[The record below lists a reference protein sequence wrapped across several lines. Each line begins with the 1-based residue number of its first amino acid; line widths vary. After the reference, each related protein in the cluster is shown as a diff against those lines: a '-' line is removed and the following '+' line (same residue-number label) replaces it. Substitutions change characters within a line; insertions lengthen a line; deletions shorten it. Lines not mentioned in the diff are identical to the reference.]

1 MRWQIANYQF
11 CEQQQTLS
19 SSSDV
24 LQLEP
29 LMVELLAY
37 FCRHPNEIISV
48 DQLIDQVWQGRV
60 VTDNAVSRLIT
71 KLRRA
76 FADDARQPKF
86 IATFP
91 KKGYKFVAPVAKI
104 DEYDA
109 QSLMSGGTQVTR
121 PDTEEKPAESGWSFL
136 KFPFIAVL
144 LVVMVVLVFWQV
156 WQAPQPSARFAR
168 ALTSM
173 DGNEVFPS
181 FSADGRRMAFMSVKA
196 QRLRLMVKDL
206 HNGNSAEINH
216 PDGLNTGPGD
226 WSKQGDKLVY
236 LAASA
241 QRCEYYTVEIKGL
254 TIGEPRLIHR
264 CPAGSYGKVLFT
276 HNDQRVVFSENA
288 GPGTPYSIYEL
299 DLTTQSKRRLNQ
311 PDLYLSGNS
320 QFDLHPHKDKLL
332 ISSPDK
338 QQWEGFYTLDLT
350 TNKLDL
356 LFKQDAYIC
365 CGIWDHAGENVI
377 LMGEH
382 PAYQLLS
389 YDLAGKN
396 KQVIFSGS
404 RRISLPRRF
413 NNGADYVFL
422 SGDKHTDIQILDLES
437 GEVGNIANDTVD
449 ELLATF
455 STNHQVIG
463 YISMASGKE
472 QVWKYDLASGERR
485 KITAFTDSRHYLD
498 LHWSPDDRYIAG
510 LTFNELHLIDS
521 TTGEVTVV
529 DFPQTEIRGVSFK
542 SASELSFSAKEGER
556 WRVYTYHTDTQS
568 VTAESPEW
576 AFIQFTPDRDNTLWL
591 SADHTLYY
599 SAQQIKADIPGTPSA
614 ILLNGRQWNLRK
626 QDSLWYWYD
635 REGPG
640 QIKRFHAQNGSIES
654 LAESGVG
661 QFDVQGRSLLFIN
674 SSESQSNLFR
684 TISQN

>member
-1 MRWQIANYQF
+1 
-11 CEQQQTLS
+11 
-19 SSSDV
+19 
-24 LQLEP
+24 
-29 LMVELLAY
+29 MVELLAY

-91 KKGYKFVAPVAKI
+91 KKGYKFVARVTTVNEHDKQALVP
-104 DEYDA
+104 DGEQA
-109 QSLMSGGTQVTR
+109 QRAET
-121 PDTEEKPAESGWSFL
+121 DEKPAETGWSVL
-136 KFPFIAVL
+136 KLPIVAVIFA
-144 LVVMVVLVFWQV
+144 LVVVLVFWQA
-156 WQAPQPSARFAR
+156 WQTPRPSATFAR

-196 QRLRLMVKDL
+196 QRLRLVIKDL
-206 HNGNSAEINH
+206 YNGKTVEINH

-226 WSKQGDKLVY
+226 WSKQGDELVY

-241 QRCEYYTVEIKGL
+241 QRCEYYIVEIKDL
-254 TIGEPRLIHR
+254 TPGEPRLIHR
-264 CPAGSYGKVLFT
+264 CPAGSYGKILFT

-288 GPGTPYSIYEL
+288 GAGTPYSIYEL
-299 DLTTQSKRRLNQ
+299 DLTTQTKRRLNQ

-320 QFDLHPHKDKLL
+320 QFDLHPHENKLL

-338 QQWEGFYTLDLT
+338 QQWEGFYALELT
-350 TNKLDL
+350 TNKLEL

-389 YDLAGKN
+389 YDLSGKN

-413 NNGADYVFL
+413 NNQTDYVFL
-422 SGDKHTDIQILDLES
+422 SGDKHTDIHILDLDS
-437 GEVGNIANDTVD
+437 GETGSIANDTVD

-455 STNHQVIG
+455 STNHQSIG

-472 QVWKYDLASGERR
+472 QVWEYDRLSGERR
-485 KITAFTDSRHYLD
+485 KITSFTDNRHYLD

-510 LTFNELHLIDS
+510 LTFNELHLINA

-556 WRVYTYHTDTQS
+556 WRVYTYHLITQS

-576 AFIQFTPDRDNTLWL
+576 TFIQFTPDRNNTLWL

-599 SAQQIKADIPGTPSA
+599 SAQQVKADIPGSPATM
-614 ILLNGRQWNLRK
+614 LLNGRQWNLRK
-626 QDSLWYWYD
+626 RESLWYWYD
-635 REGPG
+635 REGG
-640 QIKRFHAQNGSIES
+640 GHIKRFHPQNGKIES

-661 QFDVQGRSLLFIN
+661 HFDIQGRSLLFIY

-684 TISQN
+684 TISQ

>member
-19 SSSDV
+19 SSSET

-29 LMVELLAY
+29 MMVELLAY

-91 KKGYKFVAPVAKI
+91 KKGYKFVARVTTVNEHDKQALVP
-104 DEYDA
+104 DGEQA
-109 QSLMSGGTQVTR
+109 QRAET
-121 PDTEEKPAESGWSFL
+121 DEKPAETGWSVL
-136 KFPFIAVL
+136 KLPIVAVIFA
-144 LVVMVVLVFWQV
+144 LVVVLVFWQA
-156 WQAPQPSARFAR
+156 WQTPRPSATFAR

-196 QRLRLMVKDL
+196 QRLRLVIKDL
-206 HNGNSAEINH
+206 YNGKTVEINH

-226 WSKQGDKLVY
+226 WSKQGDELVY

-241 QRCEYYTVEIKGL
+241 QRCEYYIVEIKDL
-254 TIGEPRLIHR
+254 TPGEPRLIHR
-264 CPAGSYGKVLFT
+264 CPAGSYGKILFT

-288 GPGTPYSIYEL
+288 GAGTPYSIYEL
-299 DLTTQSKRRLNQ
+299 DLTTQTKRRLNQ

-320 QFDLHPHKDKLL
+320 QFDLHPHENKLL

-338 QQWEGFYTLDLT
+338 QQWEGFYALELT
-350 TNKLDL
+350 TNKLEL

-389 YDLAGKN
+389 YDLSGKN

-404 RRISLPRRF
+404 RRISFPRRF
-413 NNGADYVFL
+413 NNQTDYVFL
-422 SGDKHTDIQILDLES
+422 SGDKHTDIHILDLDS
-437 GEVGNIANDTVD
+437 GETGSIANDTVD

-455 STNHQVIG
+455 STNHQSIG

-472 QVWKYDLASGERR
+472 QVWEYDRLSGERR
-485 KITAFTDSRHYLD
+485 KITSFTDNRHYLD

-510 LTFNELHLIDS
+510 LTFNELHLINA

-556 WRVYTYHTDTQS
+556 WRVYTYHLITQS

-576 AFIQFTPDRDNTLWL
+576 TFIQFTPDRNNTLWL

-599 SAQQIKADIPGTPSA
+599 SAQQVKADIPGSPATM
-614 ILLNGRQWNLRK
+614 LLNGRQWNLRK
-626 QDSLWYWYD
+626 RESLWYWYD
-635 REGPG
+635 REGG
-640 QIKRFHAQNGSIES
+640 GHIKRFHPQNGKIES

-661 QFDVQGRSLLFIN
+661 HFDIQGRSLLFIY

-684 TISQN
+684 TISQ

>member
-19 SSSDV
+19 SPSET

-29 LMVELLAY
+29 MMVELLAY
-37 FCRHPNEIISV
+37 FCRHPNDIISV

-76 FADDARQPKF
+76 FADDARQPRF

-91 KKGYKFVAPVAKI
+91 KKGYKFVARVTTINDHDDLHLMPAGTPEVQPKANSVA
-104 DEYDA
+104 
-109 QSLMSGGTQVTR
+109 TV
-121 PDTEEKPAESGWSFL
+121 PAWSVL
-136 KFPFIAVL
+136 KFPVVALILA
-144 LVVMVVLVFWQV
+144 LVVAWVFWQV
-156 WQAPQPSARFAR
+156 WQMPQPSASFAR

-196 QRLRLMVKDL
+196 QRLRLVVKDL
-206 HNGNSAEINH
+206 LNGYSVEISH

-226 WSKQGDKLVY
+226 WSKQGDELVY

-241 QRCEYYTVEIKGL
+241 QRCEYYIVEMKGL

-264 CPAGSYGKVLFT
+264 CPAGSYGKILFT

-288 GPGTPYSIYEL
+288 GAGTPYSIYEL
-299 DLTTQSKRRLNQ
+299 DLTTQSKRRVNQ

-320 QFDLHPHKDKLL
+320 QFDLHPYENKLL

-338 QQWEGFYTLDLT
+338 QQWEGFYSLDLT

-365 CGIWDHAGENVI
+365 CGIWDHAGENLI

-382 PAYQLLS
+382 PAYQLLR
-389 YDLAGKN
+389 YDLSGKN

-413 NNGADYVFL
+413 NNETDYVFL
-422 SGDKHTDIQILDLES
+422 SGDKHTDIQTFDLES
-437 GEVGNIANDTVD
+437 GEVSNIANDTVD

-455 STNHQVIG
+455 STNHRVIG

-472 QVWKYDLASGERR
+472 QVWAYDRLSGERR
-485 KITAFTDSRHYLD
+485 KITSFTDSRHYLD
-498 LHWSPDDRYIAG
+498 LHWSPDDRFIAG

-521 TTGEVTVV
+521 VTGEVSVV

-556 WRVYTYHTDTQS
+556 WRVYTYHLITQN
-568 VTAESPEW
+568 VTAESREW
-576 AFIQFTPDRDNTLWL
+576 TFIQFTPDRNNTLWL

-599 SAQQIKADIPGTPSA
+599 SAQLIKVDIPGTSSTM
-614 ILLNGRQWNLRK
+614 LLNGRQWNLRK
-626 QDSLWYWYD
+626 RESSWYWYD
-635 REGPG
+635 REGG
-640 QIKRFHAQNGSIES
+640 GHIKRFYPQNGSIES

-661 QFDVQGRSLLFIN
+661 HFDVQGRLLLFIN

-684 TISQN
+684 TVSQ

>member
-19 SSSDV
+19 SSSEV

-91 KKGYKFVAPVAKI
+91 KKGYKFVARVTTVNEHDKQALVP
-104 DEYDA
+104 DGEQA
-109 QSLMSGGTQVTR
+109 QRAET
-121 PDTEEKPAESGWSFL
+121 DEKPAETGWSVL
-136 KFPFIAVL
+136 KLPIVAVIFA
-144 LVVMVVLVFWQV
+144 LVVVLVFWQA
-156 WQAPQPSARFAR
+156 WQTPRPSATFAR

-196 QRLRLMVKDL
+196 QRLRLVIKDL
-206 HNGNSAEINH
+206 YNGKTVEINH

-226 WSKQGDKLVY
+226 WSKQGDELVY

-241 QRCEYYTVEIKGL
+241 QRCEYYIVEIKDL
-254 TIGEPRLIHR
+254 TPGEPRLIHR
-264 CPAGSYGKVLFT
+264 CPAGSYGKILFT

-288 GPGTPYSIYEL
+288 GAGTPYSIYEL
-299 DLTTQSKRRLNQ
+299 DLTTQTKRRLNQ

-320 QFDLHPHKDKLL
+320 QFDLHPHENKLL

-338 QQWEGFYTLDLT
+338 QQWEGFYALELT
-350 TNKLDL
+350 TNKLEL

-389 YDLAGKN
+389 YDLSGKN

-413 NNGADYVFL
+413 NNQTDYVFL
-422 SGDKHTDIQILDLES
+422 SGDKHTDIHILDLDS
-437 GEVGNIANDTVD
+437 GETGSIANDTVD

-455 STNHQVIG
+455 STNHQSIG

-472 QVWKYDLASGERR
+472 QVWEYDRLSGERR
-485 KITAFTDSRHYLD
+485 KITSFTDNRHYLD

-510 LTFNELHLIDS
+510 LTFNELHLINA

-556 WRVYTYHTDTQS
+556 WRVYTYHLITQS

-576 AFIQFTPDRDNTLWL
+576 TFIQFTPDRNNTLWL

-599 SAQQIKADIPGTPSA
+599 SAQQVKADIPGSPATM
-614 ILLNGRQWNLRK
+614 LLNGRQWNLRK
-626 QDSLWYWYD
+626 RESLWYWYD
-635 REGPG
+635 REGG
-640 QIKRFHAQNGSIES
+640 GHIKRFHPQNGKIES

-661 QFDVQGRSLLFIN
+661 HFDIQGRSLLFIY

-684 TISQN
+684 TISQ

>member
-19 SSSDV
+19 SSSET

-29 LMVELLAY
+29 MMVELLAY

-91 KKGYKFVAPVAKI
+91 KKGYKFVARVTTVNEHDKQALVP
-104 DEYDA
+104 DGEQA
-109 QSLMSGGTQVTR
+109 QRAET
-121 PDTEEKPAESGWSFL
+121 DEKPAETGWSVL
-136 KFPFIAVL
+136 KLPIVAVIFA
-144 LVVMVVLVFWQV
+144 LVVVLVFWQA
-156 WQAPQPSARFAR
+156 WETPRPSATFAR

-196 QRLRLMVKDL
+196 QRLRLVIKDL
-206 HNGNSAEINH
+206 YNGKTVEINH

-226 WSKQGDKLVY
+226 CSKQGDELVY

-241 QRCEYYTVEIKGL
+241 QRCEYYIVEIKDL
-254 TIGEPRLIHR
+254 TPGEPRLIHR
-264 CPAGSYGKVLFT
+264 CPAGSYGKILFT

-288 GPGTPYSIYEL
+288 GAGTPYSIYEL
-299 DLTTQSKRRLNQ
+299 DLTTQTKRRLNQ

-320 QFDLHPHKDKLL
+320 QFDLHPHENKLL

-338 QQWEGFYTLDLT
+338 QQWEGFYALELT
-350 TNKLDL
+350 TNKLEL

-389 YDLAGKN
+389 YDLSGKN

-413 NNGADYVFL
+413 NNQTDYVFL
-422 SGDKHTDIQILDLES
+422 SGDKHTDIHILDLDS
-437 GEVGNIANDTVD
+437 GETGSIANDTVD

-455 STNHQVIG
+455 STNHQSIG

-472 QVWKYDLASGERR
+472 QVWEYDRLSGERR
-485 KITAFTDSRHYLD
+485 KITSFTDNRHYLD

-510 LTFNELHLIDS
+510 LTFNELHLINA

-556 WRVYTYHTDTQS
+556 WRVYTYHLITQS

-576 AFIQFTPDRDNTLWL
+576 TFIQFTPDRNNTLWL

-599 SAQQIKADIPGTPSA
+599 SAQQVKADIPGSPATM
-614 ILLNGRQWNLRK
+614 LLNGRQWNLRK
-626 QDSLWYWYD
+626 RESLWYWYD
-635 REGPG
+635 REGG
-640 QIKRFHAQNGSIES
+640 GHIKRFHPQNGKIES

-661 QFDVQGRSLLFIN
+661 HFDIQGRSLLFIY

-684 TISQN
+684 TISQ

>member
-19 SSSDV
+19 SSSEM

-29 LMVELLAY
+29 MMVELLAY

-91 KKGYKFVAPVAKI
+91 KKGYKFVARVTTVNEHDKQALVP
-104 DEYDA
+104 DGEQA
-109 QSLMSGGTQVTR
+109 QRAET
-121 PDTEEKPAESGWSFL
+121 DEKPAETGWSVL
-136 KFPFIAVL
+136 KLPIVAVIFA
-144 LVVMVVLVFWQV
+144 LVVVLVFWQA
-156 WQAPQPSARFAR
+156 WQTPRPSATFAR

-196 QRLRLMVKDL
+196 QRLRLVIKDL
-206 HNGNSAEINH
+206 YNGKTVEINH

-226 WSKQGDKLVY
+226 WSKQGDELVY

-241 QRCEYYTVEIKGL
+241 QRCEYYIVEIKDL
-254 TIGEPRLIHR
+254 TPGEPRLIHR
-264 CPAGSYGKVLFT
+264 CPAGSYGKILFT

-288 GPGTPYSIYEL
+288 GAGTPYSIYEL
-299 DLTTQSKRRLNQ
+299 DLSTQTKRRLNQ

-320 QFDLHPHKDKLL
+320 QFDLHPHENKLL

-338 QQWEGFYTLDLT
+338 QQWEGFYALELT
-350 TNKLDL
+350 TNKLEL

-389 YDLAGKN
+389 YDLSGKN

-404 RRISLPRRF
+404 RRISFPRRF
-413 NNGADYVFL
+413 NNQTDYVFL
-422 SGDKHTDIQILDLES
+422 SGDKHTDIHILDLDS
-437 GEVGNIANDTVD
+437 GETGSIANDTVD

-455 STNHQVIG
+455 STNHQSIG

-472 QVWKYDLASGERR
+472 QVWEYDRLSGERR
-485 KITAFTDSRHYLD
+485 KITSFTDNRHYLD

-510 LTFNELHLIDS
+510 LTFNELHLINA

-556 WRVYTYHTDTQS
+556 WRVYTYHLITQS

-576 AFIQFTPDRDNTLWL
+576 TFIQFTPDRNNTLWL

-599 SAQQIKADIPGTPSA
+599 SAQQVKADIPGSPATM
-614 ILLNGRQWNLRK
+614 LLNGRQWNLRK
-626 QDSLWYWYD
+626 RESLWYWYD
-635 REGPG
+635 REGG
-640 QIKRFHAQNGSIES
+640 GHIKRFHPQNGKIES

-661 QFDVQGRSLLFIN
+661 HFDIQGRSLLFIY

-684 TISQN
+684 TISQ

>member
-19 SSSDV
+19 SSSET

-29 LMVELLAY
+29 MMVELLAY

-71 KLRRA
+71 QLRRA

-91 KKGYKFVAPVAKI
+91 KKGYKFVARVTTVNEHDKQALVP
-104 DEYDA
+104 DGEQA
-109 QSLMSGGTQVTR
+109 QRAET
-121 PDTEEKPAESGWSFL
+121 DEKPAETGWSVL
-136 KFPFIAVL
+136 KLPIVAVIFA
-144 LVVMVVLVFWQV
+144 LVVVLVFWQA
-156 WQAPQPSARFAR
+156 WQTPRPSATFAR

-196 QRLRLMVKDL
+196 QRLRLVIKDL
-206 HNGNSAEINH
+206 YNGKTVEINH

-226 WSKQGDKLVY
+226 WSKQGDELVY

-241 QRCEYYTVEIKGL
+241 QRCEYYIVEIKDL
-254 TIGEPRLIHR
+254 TPGEPRLIHR
-264 CPAGSYGKVLFT
+264 CPAGSYGKILFT

-288 GPGTPYSIYEL
+288 GAGTPYSIYEL
-299 DLTTQSKRRLNQ
+299 DLTTQTKRRLNQ

-320 QFDLHPHKDKLL
+320 QFDLHPHENKLL

-338 QQWEGFYTLDLT
+338 QQWEGFYALELT
-350 TNKLDL
+350 TNKLEL

-389 YDLAGKN
+389 YDLSGKN

-413 NNGADYVFL
+413 NNQTDYVFL
-422 SGDKHTDIQILDLES
+422 SGDKHTDIHILDLDS
-437 GEVGNIANDTVD
+437 GETGSIANDTVD

-455 STNHQVIG
+455 STNHQSIG

-472 QVWKYDLASGERR
+472 QVWEYDRLSGERR
-485 KITAFTDSRHYLD
+485 KITSFTDNRHYLD

-510 LTFNELHLIDS
+510 LTFNELHLINA

-556 WRVYTYHTDTQS
+556 WRVYTYHLITQS

-576 AFIQFTPDRDNTLWL
+576 TFIQFTPDRNNTLWL

-599 SAQQIKADIPGTPSA
+599 SAQQVKADIPGSPATM
-614 ILLNGRQWNLRK
+614 LLNGRQWNLRK
-626 QDSLWYWYD
+626 RESLWYWYD
-635 REGPG
+635 REGG
-640 QIKRFHAQNGSIES
+640 GHIKRFHPQNGKIES

-661 QFDVQGRSLLFIN
+661 HFDIQGRSLLFIY

-684 TISQN
+684 TISQ

>member
-19 SSSDV
+19 SSSET

-29 LMVELLAY
+29 MMVELLAY

-91 KKGYKFVAPVAKI
+91 KKGYKFVARVTTVNEHDKQALVP
-104 DEYDA
+104 DGEQA
-109 QSLMSGGTQVTR
+109 QRAET
-121 PDTEEKPAESGWSFL
+121 DEKPAETGWSVL
-136 KFPFIAVL
+136 KLPIVAVIFA
-144 LVVMVVLVFWQV
+144 LVVVLVFWQA
-156 WQAPQPSARFAR
+156 WQTPRPSATFAR

-196 QRLRLMVKDL
+196 QRLRLVIKDL
-206 HNGNSAEINH
+206 YNGKTVEINH

-226 WSKQGDKLVY
+226 WSKQGDELVY

-241 QRCEYYTVEIKGL
+241 QRCEYYIVEIKDL
-254 TIGEPRLIHR
+254 TPGEPRLIHR
-264 CPAGSYGKVLFT
+264 CPAGSYGKILFT
-276 HNDQRVVFSENA
+276 HNDQRVGFSENA
-288 GPGTPYSIYEL
+288 GAGTPYSIYEL
-299 DLTTQSKRRLNQ
+299 DLTTQTKRRLNQ

-320 QFDLHPHKDKLL
+320 QFDLHPHENKLL

-338 QQWEGFYTLDLT
+338 QQWEGFYALELT
-350 TNKLDL
+350 TNKLEL

-389 YDLAGKN
+389 YDLSGKN

-413 NNGADYVFL
+413 NNQTDYVFL
-422 SGDKHTDIQILDLES
+422 SGDKHTDIHILDLDS
-437 GEVGNIANDTVD
+437 GETGSIANDTVD

-455 STNHQVIG
+455 STNHQSIG

-472 QVWKYDLASGERR
+472 QVWEYDRLSGERR
-485 KITAFTDSRHYLD
+485 KITSFTDNRHYLD

-510 LTFNELHLIDS
+510 LTFNELHLINA

-556 WRVYTYHTDTQS
+556 WRVYTYHLITQS

-576 AFIQFTPDRDNTLWL
+576 TFIQFTPDRNNTLWL

-599 SAQQIKADIPGTPSA
+599 SAQQVKADIPGSPATM
-614 ILLNGRQWNLRK
+614 LLNGRQWNLRK
-626 QDSLWYWYD
+626 RESLWYWYD
-635 REGPG
+635 REGG
-640 QIKRFHAQNGSIES
+640 GHIKRFHPQNGKIES

-661 QFDVQGRSLLFIN
+661 HFDIQGRSLLFIY

-684 TISQN
+684 TISQ

>member
-19 SSSDV
+19 SSSET

-29 LMVELLAY
+29 MMVELLAY

-91 KKGYKFVAPVAKI
+91 KKGYKFVARVTTVNEHDKQALVP
-104 DEYDA
+104 DGEQA
-109 QSLMSGGTQVTR
+109 QRAET
-121 PDTEEKPAESGWSFL
+121 DEKPAETGWSVL
-136 KFPFIAVL
+136 KLPIVAVIFA
-144 LVVMVVLVFWQV
+144 LVVVLVFWQA
-156 WQAPQPSARFAR
+156 WQTPRPSATFAR

-196 QRLRLMVKDL
+196 QRLRLVIKDL
-206 HNGNSAEINH
+206 YNGKTVEINH

-226 WSKQGDKLVY
+226 WSKQGDELVY

-241 QRCEYYTVEIKGL
+241 QRCEYYIVEIKDL
-254 TIGEPRLIHR
+254 TPGEPRLIHR
-264 CPAGSYGKVLFT
+264 CPAGSYGKILFT

-288 GPGTPYSIYEL
+288 GAGTPYSIYEL
-299 DLTTQSKRRLNQ
+299 DLSTQTKRRLNQ

-320 QFDLHPHKDKLL
+320 QFDLHPHENKLL

-338 QQWEGFYTLDLT
+338 QQWEGFYALELT
-350 TNKLDL
+350 TNKLEL

-389 YDLAGKN
+389 YDLSGKN

-413 NNGADYVFL
+413 NNQTDYVFL
-422 SGDKHTDIQILDLES
+422 SGDKHTDIHILDLDS
-437 GEVGNIANDTVD
+437 GETGSIANDTVD

-455 STNHQVIG
+455 STNHQSIG

-472 QVWKYDLASGERR
+472 QVWEYDRLSGERR
-485 KITAFTDSRHYLD
+485 KITSFTDNRHYLD

-510 LTFNELHLIDS
+510 LTFNELHLINA

-556 WRVYTYHTDTQS
+556 WRVYTYHLITQS

-576 AFIQFTPDRDNTLWL
+576 TFIQFTPDRNNTLWL

-599 SAQQIKADIPGTPSA
+599 SAQQVKADIPGSPATM
-614 ILLNGRQWNLRK
+614 LLNGRQWNLRK
-626 QDSLWYWYD
+626 RESLWYWYD
-635 REGPG
+635 REGG
-640 QIKRFHAQNGSIES
+640 GHIKRFHPQNGKIES

-661 QFDVQGRSLLFIN
+661 HFDIQGRSLLFIY

-684 TISQN
+684 TISQ

>member
-19 SSSDV
+19 SSSEM

-91 KKGYKFVAPVAKI
+91 KKGYKFVARVTTVNEHDKQALVP
-104 DEYDA
+104 DGEQA
-109 QSLMSGGTQVTR
+109 QRAET
-121 PDTEEKPAESGWSFL
+121 DEKPAETGWSVL
-136 KFPFIAVL
+136 KLPIVAVIFA
-144 LVVMVVLVFWQV
+144 LVVVLVFWQA
-156 WQAPQPSARFAR
+156 WQTPRPSATFAR

-196 QRLRLMVKDL
+196 QRLRLVIKDL
-206 HNGNSAEINH
+206 YNGKTVEINH

-226 WSKQGDKLVY
+226 WSKQGDELVY

-241 QRCEYYTVEIKGL
+241 QRCEYYIVEIKDL
-254 TIGEPRLIHR
+254 TPGEPRLIHR
-264 CPAGSYGKVLFT
+264 CPAGSYGKILFT

-288 GPGTPYSIYEL
+288 GAGTPYSIYEL
-299 DLTTQSKRRLNQ
+299 DLTTQTKRRLNQ

-320 QFDLHPHKDKLL
+320 QFDLHPHENKLL

-338 QQWEGFYTLDLT
+338 QQWEGFYALELT
-350 TNKLDL
+350 TNKLEL

-389 YDLAGKN
+389 YDLSGKN

-413 NNGADYVFL
+413 NNQTDYVFL
-422 SGDKHTDIQILDLES
+422 SGDKHTDIHILDLDS
-437 GEVGNIANDTVD
+437 GETGSIANDTVD

-455 STNHQVIG
+455 STNHQSIG

-472 QVWKYDLASGERR
+472 QVWEYDRLSGERR
-485 KITAFTDSRHYLD
+485 KITSFTDNRHYLD

-510 LTFNELHLIDS
+510 LTFNELHLINA

-556 WRVYTYHTDTQS
+556 WRVYTYHLITQS

-576 AFIQFTPDRDNTLWL
+576 TFIQFTPDRNNTLWL

-599 SAQQIKADIPGTPSA
+599 SAQQVKADIPGSPATM
-614 ILLNGRQWNLRK
+614 LLNGRQWNLRK
-626 QDSLWYWYD
+626 RESLWYWYD
-635 REGPG
+635 REGG
-640 QIKRFHAQNGSIES
+640 GHIKRFHPQNGKIES

-661 QFDVQGRSLLFIN
+661 HFDIQGRSLLFIY

-684 TISQN
+684 TISQ

>member
-19 SSSDV
+19 SSSET

-29 LMVELLAY
+29 MMVELLAY

-91 KKGYKFVAPVAKI
+91 KKGYKFVARVTTVNEHDKQALVPDGEQVQRA
-104 DEYDA
+104 ETDA
-109 QSLMSGGTQVTR
+109 
-121 PDTEEKPAESGWSFL
+121 KPAETGWSVL
-136 KFPFIAVL
+136 KLPIVAVIFA
-144 LVVMVVLVFWQV
+144 LVVVLVFWQA
-156 WQAPQPSARFAR
+156 WQTPRPSATFAR

-196 QRLRLMVKDL
+196 QRLRLVIKDL
-206 HNGNSAEINH
+206 YNGKTSEINH

-226 WSKQGDKLVY
+226 WSKQGDELVY

-241 QRCEYYTVEIKGL
+241 QRCEYYIVEIKDL
-254 TIGEPRLIHR
+254 TPGEPRLIHR
-264 CPAGSYGKVLFT
+264 CPVGSYGKILFT

-288 GPGTPYSIYEL
+288 GAGTPYSIYEL
-299 DLTTQSKRRLNQ
+299 DLTTQTKRRLNQ

-320 QFDLHPHKDKLL
+320 QFDLHPHENKLL
-332 ISSPDK
+332 VSSPDK
-338 QQWEGFYTLDLT
+338 QQWEGFYALELT
-350 TNKLDL
+350 TNKLEL

-389 YDLAGKN
+389 YDLSGKN

-413 NNGADYVFL
+413 NNQTDYVFL
-422 SGDKHTDIQILDLES
+422 SGDKHTDIHILDLDS
-437 GEVGNIANDTVD
+437 GETGSIANDTVD

-455 STNHQVIG
+455 STNHQSIG

-472 QVWKYDLASGERR
+472 QVWEYDRLSGERR
-485 KITAFTDSRHYLD
+485 KITSFTDNRHYLD

-510 LTFNELHLIDS
+510 LTFNELHLINA

-556 WRVYTYHTDTQS
+556 WRVYTYHLITQS

-576 AFIQFTPDRDNTLWL
+576 TFIQFTPDRNNTLWL

-599 SAQQIKADIPGTPSA
+599 SAQQVKADIPGSPATM
-614 ILLNGRQWNLRK
+614 LLNGRQWNLRK
-626 QDSLWYWYD
+626 RESLWYWYD
-635 REGPG
+635 REGG
-640 QIKRFHAQNGSIES
+640 GHIKRFHPQNGKIES

-661 QFDVQGRSLLFIN
+661 HFDIQGRSLLFIY

-684 TISQN
+684 TISQ

>member
-19 SSSDV
+19 SSSET

-29 LMVELLAY
+29 MMVELLAY

-91 KKGYKFVAPVAKI
+91 KKGYKFVARVTTVNEHDKQALVP
-104 DEYDA
+104 DGEQA
-109 QSLMSGGTQVTR
+109 QRAET
-121 PDTEEKPAESGWSFL
+121 DEKPAETGWSVL
-136 KFPFIAVL
+136 KLPIVAVIFA
-144 LVVMVVLVFWQV
+144 LVVVLVFWQA
-156 WQAPQPSARFAR
+156 WQTPRPSATFAR

-196 QRLRLMVKDL
+196 QRLRLVIKDL
-206 HNGNSAEINH
+206 YNGKTVEINH

-226 WSKQGDKLVY
+226 WSKQGDELVY

-241 QRCEYYTVEIKGL
+241 QRCEYYIVEIKDL
-254 TIGEPRLIHR
+254 TPGEPRLIHR
-264 CPAGSYGKVLFT
+264 CPAGSYGKILFT

-288 GPGTPYSIYEL
+288 GAGTPYSIYEL
-299 DLTTQSKRRLNQ
+299 DLSTQTKRRLNQ

-320 QFDLHPHKDKLL
+320 QFDLHPHENKLL

-338 QQWEGFYTLDLT
+338 QQWEGFYALELT
-350 TNKLDL
+350 TNKLEL

-389 YDLAGKN
+389 YDLSGKN

-404 RRISLPRRF
+404 RRISFPRRF
-413 NNGADYVFL
+413 NNQTDYVFL
-422 SGDKHTDIQILDLES
+422 SGDKHTDIHILDLDS
-437 GEVGNIANDTVD
+437 GETGSIANDTVD

-455 STNHQVIG
+455 STNHQSIG

-472 QVWKYDLASGERR
+472 QVWEYDRLSGERR
-485 KITAFTDSRHYLD
+485 KITSFTDNRHYLD

-510 LTFNELHLIDS
+510 LTFNELHLINA

-556 WRVYTYHTDTQS
+556 WRVYTYHLITQS

-576 AFIQFTPDRDNTLWL
+576 TFIQFTPDRNNTLWL

-599 SAQQIKADIPGTPSA
+599 SAQQVKADIPGSPATM
-614 ILLNGRQWNLRK
+614 LLNGRQWNLRK
-626 QDSLWYWYD
+626 RESLWYWYD
-635 REGPG
+635 REGG
-640 QIKRFHAQNGSIES
+640 GHIKRFHPQNGKIES

-661 QFDVQGRSLLFIN
+661 HFDIQGRSLLFIY

-684 TISQN
+684 TISQ

>member
-19 SSSDV
+19 SSSEM

-29 LMVELLAY
+29 MMVELLAY

-91 KKGYKFVAPVAKI
+91 KKGYKFVARVTTVNEHDKQALVP
-104 DEYDA
+104 DGEQA
-109 QSLMSGGTQVTR
+109 QRAET
-121 PDTEEKPAESGWSFL
+121 DEKPAETGWSVL
-136 KFPFIAVL
+136 KLPIVAVIFA
-144 LVVMVVLVFWQV
+144 LVVVLVFWQA
-156 WQAPQPSARFAR
+156 WQTPRPSATFAR

-196 QRLRLMVKDL
+196 QRLRLVIKDL
-206 HNGNSAEINH
+206 YNGKTVEINH

-226 WSKQGDKLVY
+226 WSKQGDELVY

-241 QRCEYYTVEIKGL
+241 QRCEYYIVEIKDL
-254 TIGEPRLIHR
+254 TPGEPRLIHR
-264 CPAGSYGKVLFT
+264 CPAGSYGKILFT

-288 GPGTPYSIYEL
+288 GAGTPYSIYEL
-299 DLTTQSKRRLNQ
+299 DLTTQTKRRLNQ

-320 QFDLHPHKDKLL
+320 QFDLHPHENKLL

-338 QQWEGFYTLDLT
+338 QQWEGFYALELT
-350 TNKLDL
+350 TNKLEL

-389 YDLAGKN
+389 YDLSGKN

-413 NNGADYVFL
+413 NNQTDYVFL
-422 SGDKHTDIQILDLES
+422 SGDKHTDIHILDLDS
-437 GEVGNIANDTVD
+437 GETGSIANDTVD

-455 STNHQVIG
+455 STNHQSIG

-472 QVWKYDLASGERR
+472 QVWEYDRLSGERR
-485 KITAFTDSRHYLD
+485 KITSFTDNRHYLD

-510 LTFNELHLIDS
+510 LTFNELHLINA

-556 WRVYTYHTDTQS
+556 WRVYTYHLITQS

-576 AFIQFTPDRDNTLWL
+576 TFIQFTPDRNNTLWL

-599 SAQQIKADIPGTPSA
+599 SAQQVKADIPGSPATM
-614 ILLNGRQWNLRK
+614 LLNGRQWNLRK
-626 QDSLWYWYD
+626 RESLWYWYD
-635 REGPG
+635 REGG
-640 QIKRFHAQNGSIES
+640 GHIKRFHPQNGKIES

-661 QFDVQGRSLLFIN
+661 HFDIQGRSLLFIY

-684 TISQN
+684 TISQ

>member
-19 SSSDV
+19 SSSEM

-29 LMVELLAY
+29 MMVELLAY

-91 KKGYKFVAPVAKI
+91 KKGYKFVARVTTVNEHDKQALVP
-104 DEYDA
+104 DGEQA
-109 QSLMSGGTQVTR
+109 QRAET
-121 PDTEEKPAESGWSFL
+121 DEKPAETGWSVL
-136 KFPFIAVL
+136 KLPIVAVIFA
-144 LVVMVVLVFWQV
+144 LVVVLVFWQA
-156 WQAPQPSARFAR
+156 WQTPRPSATFAR

-196 QRLRLMVKDL
+196 QRLRLVIKDL
-206 HNGNSAEINH
+206 YNGKTVEINH

-226 WSKQGDKLVY
+226 WSKQGDELVY

-241 QRCEYYTVEIKGL
+241 QRCEYYIVEIKDL
-254 TIGEPRLIHR
+254 TPGEPRLIHR
-264 CPAGSYGKVLFT
+264 CPAGSYGKILFT

-288 GPGTPYSIYEL
+288 GAGTPYSIYEL
-299 DLTTQSKRRLNQ
+299 DLSTQTKRRLNQ

-320 QFDLHPHKDKLL
+320 QFDLHPHENKLL

-338 QQWEGFYTLDLT
+338 QQWEGFYALELT
-350 TNKLDL
+350 TNKLEL

-389 YDLAGKN
+389 YDLSGKN

-413 NNGADYVFL
+413 NNQTDYVFL
-422 SGDKHTDIQILDLES
+422 SGDKHTDIHILDLDS
-437 GEVGNIANDTVD
+437 GETGSIANDTVD

-455 STNHQVIG
+455 STNHQSIG

-472 QVWKYDLASGERR
+472 QVWEYDRLSGERR
-485 KITAFTDSRHYLD
+485 KITSFTDNRHYLD

-510 LTFNELHLIDS
+510 LTFNELHLINA

-556 WRVYTYHTDTQS
+556 WRVYTYHLITQS

-576 AFIQFTPDRDNTLWL
+576 TFIQFTPDRNNTLWL

-599 SAQQIKADIPGTPSA
+599 SAQQVKADIPGSPATM
-614 ILLNGRQWNLRK
+614 LLNGRQWNLRK
-626 QDSLWYWYD
+626 RESLWYWYD
-635 REGPG
+635 REGG
-640 QIKRFHAQNGSIES
+640 GHIKRFHPQNGKIES

-661 QFDVQGRSLLFIN
+661 HFDIQGRSLLFIY

-684 TISQN
+684 TISQ

>member
-19 SSSDV
+19 SSSET

-29 LMVELLAY
+29 MMVELLAY

-91 KKGYKFVAPVAKI
+91 KKGYKFVARVTTVNEHDKQALVP
-104 DEYDA
+104 DGEQA
-109 QSLMSGGTQVTR
+109 QRAET
-121 PDTEEKPAESGWSFL
+121 DEKPAETGWSVL
-136 KFPFIAVL
+136 KLPIVAVIFA
-144 LVVMVVLVFWQV
+144 LVVVLVFWQA
-156 WQAPQPSARFAR
+156 WQTPRPSATFAR

-196 QRLRLMVKDL
+196 QRLRLVIKDL
-206 HNGNSAEINH
+206 YNGKTVEINH

-226 WSKQGDKLVY
+226 WSKQGDELVY

-241 QRCEYYTVEIKGL
+241 QRCEYYIVEIKDL
-254 TIGEPRLIHR
+254 TPGEPRLIHR
-264 CPAGSYGKVLFT
+264 CPAGSYGKILFT

-288 GPGTPYSIYEL
+288 GAGTPYSIYEL
-299 DLTTQSKRRLNQ
+299 DLSTQTKRRLHQ

-320 QFDLHPHKDKLL
+320 QFDLHPHENKLL

-338 QQWEGFYTLDLT
+338 QQWEGFYALELT
-350 TNKLDL
+350 TNKLEL

-389 YDLAGKN
+389 YDLSGKN

-413 NNGADYVFL
+413 NNQTDYVFL
-422 SGDKHTDIQILDLES
+422 SGDKHTDIHILDLDS
-437 GEVGNIANDTVD
+437 GETGSIANDTVD

-455 STNHQVIG
+455 STNHQSIG

-472 QVWKYDLASGERR
+472 QVWEYDRLSGERR
-485 KITAFTDSRHYLD
+485 KITSFTDNRHYLD

-510 LTFNELHLIDS
+510 LTFNELHLINA

-556 WRVYTYHTDTQS
+556 WRVYTYHLITQS

-576 AFIQFTPDRDNTLWL
+576 TFIQFTPDRNNTLWL

-599 SAQQIKADIPGTPSA
+599 SAQQVKADIPGSPATM
-614 ILLNGRQWNLRK
+614 LLNGRQWNLRK
-626 QDSLWYWYD
+626 RESLWYWYD
-635 REGPG
+635 REGG
-640 QIKRFHAQNGSIES
+640 GHIKRFHPQNGKIES

-661 QFDVQGRSLLFIN
+661 HFDIQGRSLLFIY

-684 TISQN
+684 TISQ

>member
-1 MRWQIANYQF
+1 
-11 CEQQQTLS
+11 
-19 SSSDV
+19 
-24 LQLEP
+24 
-29 LMVELLAY
+29 
-37 FCRHPNEIISV
+37 
-48 DQLIDQVWQGRV
+48 
-60 VTDNAVSRLIT
+60 
-71 KLRRA
+71 
-76 FADDARQPKF
+76 
-86 IATFP
+86 
-91 KKGYKFVAPVAKI
+91 
-104 DEYDA
+104 
-109 QSLMSGGTQVTR
+109 
-121 PDTEEKPAESGWSFL
+121 
-136 KFPFIAVL
+136 
-144 LVVMVVLVFWQV
+144 
-156 WQAPQPSARFAR
+156 
-168 ALTSM
+168 M

-196 QRLRLMVKDL
+196 QRLRLVIKDL
-206 HNGNSAEINH
+206 YNGKTVEINH

-226 WSKQGDKLVY
+226 WSKQGDELVY

-241 QRCEYYTVEIKGL
+241 QRCEYYIVEIKDL
-254 TIGEPRLIHR
+254 TPGEPRLIHR
-264 CPAGSYGKVLFT
+264 CPAGSYGKILFT

-288 GPGTPYSIYEL
+288 GAGTPYSIYEL
-299 DLTTQSKRRLNQ
+299 DLTTQTKRRLNQ

-320 QFDLHPHKDKLL
+320 QFDLHPHENKLL

-338 QQWEGFYTLDLT
+338 QQWEGFYALELT
-350 TNKLDL
+350 TNKLEL

-389 YDLAGKN
+389 YDLSGKN

-413 NNGADYVFL
+413 NNQTDYVFL
-422 SGDKHTDIQILDLES
+422 SGDKHTDIHILDLDS
-437 GEVGNIANDTVD
+437 GETGSIANDTVD

-455 STNHQVIG
+455 STNHQSIG

-472 QVWKYDLASGERR
+472 QVWEYDRLSGERR
-485 KITAFTDSRHYLD
+485 KITSFTDNRHYLD

-510 LTFNELHLIDS
+510 LTFNELHLINA

-556 WRVYTYHTDTQS
+556 WRVYTYHLITQS

-576 AFIQFTPDRDNTLWL
+576 TFIQFTPDRNNTLWL

-599 SAQQIKADIPGTPSA
+599 SAQQVKADIPGSPATM
-614 ILLNGRQWNLRK
+614 LLNGRQWNLRK
-626 QDSLWYWYD
+626 RESLWYWYD
-635 REGPG
+635 REGG
-640 QIKRFHAQNGSIES
+640 GHIKRFHPQNGKIES

-661 QFDVQGRSLLFIN
+661 HFDIQGRSLLFIY

-684 TISQN
+684 TISQ

>member
-19 SSSDV
+19 SSSET

-29 LMVELLAY
+29 MMVELLAY

-91 KKGYKFVAPVAKI
+91 KKGYKFVARVTTVNEHDKQALVP
-104 DEYDA
+104 DGEQA
-109 QSLMSGGTQVTR
+109 QRAET
-121 PDTEEKPAESGWSFL
+121 DEKPAETGWSVL
-136 KFPFIAVL
+136 KLPIVAVIFA
-144 LVVMVVLVFWQV
+144 LVVVLVFWQA
-156 WQAPQPSARFAR
+156 WQTPRPSATFAR

-196 QRLRLMVKDL
+196 QRLRLVIKDL
-206 HNGNSAEINH
+206 YNGKTSEINH

-226 WSKQGDKLVY
+226 WSKQGDELVY

-241 QRCEYYTVEIKGL
+241 QRCEYYIVEIKDL
-254 TIGEPRLIHR
+254 TPGEPRLIHR
-264 CPAGSYGKVLFT
+264 CPAGSYGKILFT

-288 GPGTPYSIYEL
+288 GAGTPYSIYEL
-299 DLTTQSKRRLNQ
+299 DLTTQTKRRLNQ

-320 QFDLHPHKDKLL
+320 QFDLHPHENKLL
-332 ISSPDK
+332 VSSPDK
-338 QQWEGFYTLDLT
+338 QQWEGFYALELT
-350 TNKLDL
+350 TNKLEL

-389 YDLAGKN
+389 YDLSGKN

-413 NNGADYVFL
+413 NNQTDYVFL
-422 SGDKHTDIQILDLES
+422 SGDKHTDIHILDLDS
-437 GEVGNIANDTVD
+437 GETGSIANDTVD

-455 STNHQVIG
+455 STNHQSIG

-472 QVWKYDLASGERR
+472 QVWEYDRLSGERR
-485 KITAFTDSRHYLD
+485 KITSFTDNRHYLD

-510 LTFNELHLIDS
+510 LTFNELHLINA

-556 WRVYTYHTDTQS
+556 WRVYTYHLITQS

-576 AFIQFTPDRDNTLWL
+576 TFIQFTPDRNNTLWL

-599 SAQQIKADIPGTPSA
+599 SAQQVKADIPGSPATM
-614 ILLNGRQWNLRK
+614 LLNGRQWNLRK
-626 QDSLWYWYD
+626 RESLWYWYD
-635 REGPG
+635 REGG
-640 QIKRFHAQNGSIES
+640 GHIKRFHPQNGKIES

-661 QFDVQGRSLLFIN
+661 HFDIQGRSLLFIY

-684 TISQN
+684 TISQ

>member
-19 SSSDV
+19 SSSEM

-76 FADDARQPKF
+76 FADDVRQPKF

-91 KKGYKFVAPVAKI
+91 KKGYKFVAPVARI

-109 QSLMSGGTQVTR
+109 QSLMPDGAQVTR
-121 PDTEEKPAESGWSFL
+121 PETDEKTAEAGWSFL
-136 KFPFIAVL
+136 KLPFIAVL
-144 LVVMVVLVFWQV
+144 LVVILVMVFWQV

-196 QRLRLMVKDL
+196 QRLRLMIKDL
-206 HNGNSAEINH
+206 HNGNSTEINH

-241 QRCEYYTVEIKGL
+241 QRCEYYIVEIKGL
-254 TIGEPRLIHR
+254 IIGEPRLIHR

-320 QFDLHPHKDKLL
+320 QFDLHPHNDKLL

-338 QQWEGFYTLDLT
+338 QQWEGFYALDLT

-389 YDLAGKN
+389 YDLAGNN

-437 GEVGNIANDTVD
+437 GEVGSIANDTVD

-485 KITAFTDSRHYLD
+485 KITAFTESRHYLD

-521 TTGEVTVV
+521 TTGEISIV

-556 WRVYTYHTDTQS
+556 WRVYTYHLITHAI
-568 VTAESPEW
+568 TAEAPTWSY
-576 AFIQFTPDRDNTLWL
+576 IQYSANEQNTLWYSVDNRLFYSNARIEL
-591 SADHTLYY
+591 SR
-599 SAQQIKADIPGTPSA
+599 SEIPGSA
-614 ILLNGRQWNLRK
+614 LLNGRQWNLRK
-626 QDSLWYWYD
+626 RGEQWFWYSRKD
-635 REGPG
+635 EG
-640 QIKRFHAQNGSIES
+640 QIYRYDGLTNELEVLVGSQT
-654 LAESGVG
+654 GH
-661 QFDVQGRSLLFIN
+661 FDIQHGALLYTT
-674 SSESQSNLFR
+674 SSEAQTNLFR
-684 TISQN
+684 TVGE

>member
-19 SSSDV
+19 SSSET

-29 LMVELLAY
+29 MMVELLAY

-91 KKGYKFVAPVAKI
+91 KKGYKFVARVTTVNEHDKQALVP
-104 DEYDA
+104 DGEQA
-109 QSLMSGGTQVTR
+109 QRAET
-121 PDTEEKPAESGWSFL
+121 DEKPAETGWSVL
-136 KFPFIAVL
+136 KLPIVAVIFA
-144 LVVMVVLVFWQV
+144 LVVVLVFWQA
-156 WQAPQPSARFAR
+156 WQTPRPSATFAR

-196 QRLRLMVKDL
+196 QRLRLVIKDL
-206 HNGNSAEINH
+206 YNGKTSEINH

-226 WSKQGDKLVY
+226 WSKQGDELVY

-241 QRCEYYTVEIKGL
+241 QRCEYYIVEIKDL
-254 TIGEPRLIHR
+254 TPGEPRLIHR
-264 CPAGSYGKVLFT
+264 CPAGSYGKILFT

-299 DLTTQSKRRLNQ
+299 DLTAQNKRRLHQ

-320 QFDLHPHKDKLL
+320 QFDLHPHENKLL
-332 ISSPDK
+332 VSSPDK
-338 QQWEGFYTLDLT
+338 QQWEGFYALELT
-350 TNKLDL
+350 TNKLEL

-389 YDLAGKN
+389 YDLSGKN

-413 NNGADYVFL
+413 NNQTDYVFL
-422 SGDKHTDIQILDLES
+422 SGDKHTDIHILDLDS
-437 GEVGNIANDTVD
+437 GETGSIANDTVD

-455 STNHQVIG
+455 STNHQSIG

-472 QVWKYDLASGERR
+472 QVWEYDRLSGERR
-485 KITAFTDSRHYLD
+485 KITSFTDNRHYLD

-510 LTFNELHLIDS
+510 LTFNELHLINA

-556 WRVYTYHTDTQS
+556 WRVYTYHLITQS

-576 AFIQFTPDRDNTLWL
+576 TFIQFTPDRNNTLWL

-599 SAQQIKADIPGTPSA
+599 SAQQVKADIPGSPATM
-614 ILLNGRQWNLRK
+614 LLNGRQWNLRK
-626 QDSLWYWYD
+626 RESLWYWYD
-635 REGPG
+635 REGG
-640 QIKRFHAQNGSIES
+640 GHIKRFHPQNGKIES

-661 QFDVQGRSLLFIN
+661 HFDIQGRSLLFIY

-684 TISQN
+684 TISQ

>member
-19 SSSDV
+19 SSSET

-29 LMVELLAY
+29 MMVELLAY

-91 KKGYKFVAPVAKI
+91 KKGYKFVARVTTVNEHDKQALVP
-104 DEYDA
+104 DGEQA
-109 QSLMSGGTQVTR
+109 QRAET
-121 PDTEEKPAESGWSFL
+121 DEKPAETGWSVL
-136 KFPFIAVL
+136 KLPIVAVIFA
-144 LVVMVVLVFWQV
+144 LVVVLVFWQA
-156 WQAPQPSARFAR
+156 WQTPRPSATFAR

-196 QRLRLMVKDL
+196 QRLRLVIKDL
-206 HNGNSAEINH
+206 YNGKTVEINH

-226 WSKQGDKLVY
+226 WSKQGDELVY

-241 QRCEYYTVEIKGL
+241 QRCEYYIVEIKDL
-254 TIGEPRLIHR
+254 TPGEPRLIHR
-264 CPAGSYGKVLFT
+264 CPAGSYGKILFT

-288 GPGTPYSIYEL
+288 GAGTPYSIYEL
-299 DLTTQSKRRLNQ
+299 DLTTQTKRRLNQ

-320 QFDLHPHKDKLL
+320 QFDLHPHENKLL

-338 QQWEGFYTLDLT
+338 QQWEGFYALELT
-350 TNKLDL
+350 TNKLEL

-389 YDLAGKN
+389 YDLSGKN

-413 NNGADYVFL
+413 NNQTDYVFL
-422 SGDKHTDIQILDLES
+422 SGDKHTDIHILDLDS
-437 GEVGNIANDTVD
+437 GETGSIANDTVD

-455 STNHQVIG
+455 STNHQSIG

-472 QVWKYDLASGERR
+472 QVWEYDRLSGERR
-485 KITAFTDSRHYLD
+485 KITSFTDNRHYLD

-510 LTFNELHLIDS
+510 LTFNELHLINA

-556 WRVYTYHTDTQS
+556 WRVYTYHLITQS

-576 AFIQFTPDRDNTLWL
+576 TFIQFTPDRNNTLWL

-599 SAQQIKADIPGTPSA
+599 SAQQVKADIPGSPATM
-614 ILLNGRQWNLRK
+614 LLNGRQWNLRK
-626 QDSLWYWYD
+626 RESLWYWYD
-635 REGPG
+635 REGG
-640 QIKRFHAQNGSIES
+640 GHIKRFHPQNGKIES

-661 QFDVQGRSLLFIN
+661 HFDIQGRSLLFIY

-684 TISQN
+684 TISQ

>member
-19 SSSDV
+19 SSSET

-29 LMVELLAY
+29 MMVELLAY

-91 KKGYKFVAPVAKI
+91 KKGYKFVARVTTVNEHDKQALVP
-104 DEYDA
+104 DGEQA
-109 QSLMSGGTQVTR
+109 QRAET
-121 PDTEEKPAESGWSFL
+121 DEKPAETGWSVL
-136 KFPFIAVL
+136 KLPIVAVIFA
-144 LVVMVVLVFWQV
+144 LVVVLVFWQA
-156 WQAPQPSARFAR
+156 WQTPRPSATFAR

-196 QRLRLMVKDL
+196 QRLRLGIKDL
-206 HNGNSAEINH
+206 YNGKTVEINH

-226 WSKQGDKLVY
+226 WSKQGDELVY

-241 QRCEYYTVEIKGL
+241 QRCEYYIVEIKDL
-254 TIGEPRLIHR
+254 TPGEPRLIHR
-264 CPAGSYGKVLFT
+264 CPAGSYGKILFT

-288 GPGTPYSIYEL
+288 GAGTPYSIYEL
-299 DLTTQSKRRLNQ
+299 DLSTQTKRRLNQ

-320 QFDLHPHKDKLL
+320 QFDLHPHENKLL

-338 QQWEGFYTLDLT
+338 QQWEGFYALELT
-350 TNKLDL
+350 TNKLEL

-389 YDLAGKN
+389 YDLSGKN

-413 NNGADYVFL
+413 NNQTDYVFL
-422 SGDKHTDIQILDLES
+422 SGDKHTDIHILDLDS
-437 GEVGNIANDTVD
+437 GETGSIANDTVD

-455 STNHQVIG
+455 STNHQSIG

-472 QVWKYDLASGERR
+472 QVWEYDRLSGERR
-485 KITAFTDSRHYLD
+485 KITSFTDNRHYLD

-510 LTFNELHLIDS
+510 LTFNELHLINA

-556 WRVYTYHTDTQS
+556 WRVYTYHLITQS

-576 AFIQFTPDRDNTLWL
+576 TFIQFTPDRNNTLWL

-599 SAQQIKADIPGTPSA
+599 SAQQVKADIPGSPATM
-614 ILLNGRQWNLRK
+614 LLNGRQWNLRK
-626 QDSLWYWYD
+626 RESLWYWYD
-635 REGPG
+635 REGG
-640 QIKRFHAQNGSIES
+640 GHIKRFHPQNGKIES

-661 QFDVQGRSLLFIN
+661 HFDIQGRSLLFIY

-684 TISQN
+684 TISQ